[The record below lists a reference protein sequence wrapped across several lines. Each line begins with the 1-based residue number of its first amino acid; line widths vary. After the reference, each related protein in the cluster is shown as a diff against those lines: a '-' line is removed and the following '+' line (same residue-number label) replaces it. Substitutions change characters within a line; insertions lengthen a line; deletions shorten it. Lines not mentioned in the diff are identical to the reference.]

1 VTRDRFSVV
10 RLLGVSVV
18 AVLVFIAN
26 PQPSFAAPKQV
37 VVLHSYGQNLKPWSE
52 YSRALRQELETQSR
66 WPVDILDFS
75 VIMARSSN
83 ENAQTQLAEY
93 LNALFSREAPDL
105 IVAVGAPA
113 AGFVQRHR
121 STLFPV
127 TPMVLTAVDL
137 RSVQQDSLTEHD
149 AVVAVRQDISV
160 LFENILQ
167 LMPETR
173 TVAVVIGNSP
183 NEKLWADEMRK
194 ELEPLGKRINL
205 EFLSNLSFEDM
216 LKHAASLPPNSAI
229 WWNQPHVDATGSV
242 HEGERALRML
252 YAVANAPI
260 FSYDDS
266 FFGEGIVGGPMTS
279 AVDTA
284 RTTAAVVVR
293 LLGGEKPAAI
303 KAPVLQYGP
312 ARFDWR
318 QLQRWSISES
328 RLPPGSEVYFRGRSM
343 WESYRWQIAL
353 VSAVILVQAAL
364 ITGLLYERRGRL
376 FAEVQARERM
386 AELARVNRY
395 STAGELTAS
404 IAHELNQPLGS
415 ILTNTETAEL
425 MVNSPA
431 PDLGELKE
439 ILADI
444 RRDDQRASE
453 VIRRLRSLL
462 KNAPFELSEVDLNE
476 VIRDSVSFLAAL
488 ASAREVEL
496 SSSMSPVPLTIKGD
510 RIQLQ
515 QVLINV
521 IVNAMDA
528 MSNLPS
534 LERRVTIW
542 TARVDSLAEVSI
554 ADTGPGITHDQLK
567 EVFDPFVTTKSD
579 GMGMGLS
586 IARTIVEAHN
596 GRIWADNQTGAG
608 AIFRIVLP
616 LA

>member
-1 VTRDRFSVV
+1 
-10 RLLGVSVV
+10 
-18 AVLVFIAN
+18 
-26 PQPSFAAPKQV
+26 
-37 VVLHSYGQNLKPWSE
+37 
-52 YSRALRQELETQSR
+52 
-66 WPVDILDFS
+66 
-75 VIMARSSN
+75 
-83 ENAQTQLAEY
+83 
-93 LNALFSREAPDL
+93 
-105 IVAVGAPA
+105 
-113 AGFVQRHR
+113 
-121 STLFPV
+121 
-127 TPMVLTAVDL
+127 
-137 RSVQQDSLTEHD
+137 
-149 AVVAVRQDISV
+149 
-160 LFENILQ
+160 
-167 LMPETR
+167 
-173 TVAVVIGNSP
+173 
-183 NEKLWADEMRK
+183 
-194 ELEPLGKRINL
+194 
-205 EFLSNLSFEDM
+205 
-216 LKHAASLPPNSAI
+216 
-229 WWNQPHVDATGSV
+229 
-242 HEGERALRML
+242 
-252 YAVANAPI
+252 
-260 FSYDDS
+260 
-266 FFGEGIVGGPMTS
+266 MTS